1 MAISLYNRRNKVK
14 RGVIKKGRGEME
26 ALKFYVKIGE
36 KGRIELPEL
45 GELKG
50 RRAEIIILP
59 LEEGNIEDLLLA
71 SESSLDFWD
80 NPIDDEVW
88 NEI

>member
-1 MAISLYNRRNKVK
+1 
-14 RGVIKKGRGEME
+14 ME

-36 KGRIELPEL
+36 EGRIELPEL
-45 GELKG
+45 RKFKG
-50 RRAEIIILP
+50 RRAEILIFP
-59 LEEGNIEDLLLA
+59 PGEEDIEDLLMA

>member
-1 MAISLYNRRNKVK
+1 
-14 RGVIKKGRGEME
+14 ME

-36 KGRIELPEL
+36 GGKIELPEL
-45 GELKG
+45 MEFRG
-50 RRAEIIILP
+50 RRAEIVILP
-59 LEEGNIEDLLLA
+59 PKEEDIEDLLMA

>member
-1 MAISLYNRRNKVK
+1 
-14 RGVIKKGRGEME
+14 ME

-36 KGRIELPEL
+36 EGRIELPEL
-45 GELKG
+45 GKLKG

-59 LEEGNIEDLLLA
+59 LEEKEDIEDLLMA

-80 NPIDDEVW
+80 NPIDDEIW
-88 NEI
+88 NDV

>member
-1 MAISLYNRRNKVK
+1 M
-14 RGVIKKGRGEME
+14 GVIKKGRCEME

-59 LEEGNIEDLLLA
+59 LEEKNIEDLLLA